1 MTAKFHG
8 GAASDFYR
16 RTGAARVKAIVL
28 EQPGALSLQD
38 HAAPTGPGRDE
49 ALVRVRRVG
58 ICGTDLHAFAGEQN
72 FFSYPRVMGHELAV
86 EVLEIGVTDADLDYA
101 PGDTCCVIPYLNCGR
116 CIACR
121 RGKSNCCTRMQV
133 LGVHIDGGMREQ
145 FTLPADKLLKA
156 EGVPVEQ
163 LALVE
168 MLCIGAHAA
177 QRARIVPGENALV
190 IGAGPIGLATAQFA
204 KVAGAEVAVMEVN
217 QARLD
222 FCAESL
228 GIDKLVDA
236 HGDALARVKALLG
249 GELPTLVFDCT
260 GSAGSMHSAFDF
272 VAHGGSLILVGHITG
287 DLTFSDPHF
296 HSHEMTLLASRNA
309 TPADFAWVIDSLR
322 AGEIDL
328 SPWITHYATPESIV
342 PEFPT
347 WLDPATGVIKA
358 MLSFD

>member
-1 MTAKFHG
+1 M
-8 GAASDFYR
+8 
-16 RTGAARVKAIVL
+16 KAIVL
-28 EQPGALSLQD
+28 DEPGCLRLAD
-38 HAAPTGPGRDE
+38 IEAPTRVGPNE
-49 ALVRVRRVG
+49 ALARVRRVG
-58 ICGTDLHAFAGEQN
+58 ICGTDLHAYGGNQN

-86 EVLEIGVTDADLDYA
+86 EILEIGAVDGALDYTV
-101 PGDTCCVIPYLNCGR
+101 GDTCCVIPYLNCGG

-156 EGVPVEQ
+156 DGVPLEQ

-177 QRARIVPGENALV
+177 RRARVAPGESALV

-204 KVAGAEVAVMEVN
+204 KVAGADVTVMEVN
-217 QARLD
+217 QARLE
-222 FCAESL
+222 FCADAL

-236 HGDALARVKALLG
+236 RADAMGQVKALLG

-260 GSAGSMHSAFDF
+260 GSARSMQGAFDY
-272 VAHGGSLILVGHITG
+272 VSHGGSLVLVGHITG
-287 DLTFSDPHF
+287 DIAFSDPLF
-296 HSHEMTLLASRNA
+296 HSREMTLLASRNA
-309 TPADFAWVIDSLR
+309 TPADFAWVIESLR
-322 AGEIDL
+322 AGAIDL
-328 SPWITHYATPESIV
+328 SPWITHQATPESIV
-342 PEFPT
+342 TDFPS

>member
-1 MTAKFHG
+1 M
-8 GAASDFYR
+8 S
-16 RTGAARVKAIVL
+16 
-28 EQPGALSLQD
+28 PGACGWRTFD
-38 HAAPTGPGRDE
+38 EPTSAGRDE
-49 ALVRVRRVG
+49 ALVRVKRVG
-58 ICGTDLHAFAGEQN
+58 ICGTDLHAYGGNQN
-72 FFSYPRVMGHELAV
+72 FFSYPRIMGHELAV
-86 EVLEIGVTDADLDYA
+86 EVLEIGATDGDSDYA
-101 PGDTCCVIPYLNCGR
+101 VGDTCCVIPYLNCGS

-121 RGKSNCCTRMQV
+121 RGKSNCCAQMQV
-133 LGVHIDGGMREQ
+133 LGVHIDGGMRER
-145 FTLPADKLLKA
+145 FALPADKLLKA

-177 QRARIVPGENALV
+177 KRARIAPGENALV

-204 KVAGAEVAVMEVN
+204 KVAGAEVMVMEVN
-217 QARLD
+217 PARLE
-222 FCAESL
+222 FCADAL
-228 GIDKLVDA
+228 GIDKLIDA
-236 HGDALARVKALLG
+236 RDDATGQVKALLG

-260 GSAGSMHSAFDF
+260 GSAKSMQGAFDY
-272 VAHGGSLILVGHITG
+272 VAHGGSLVLVGHFPG
-287 DLTFSDPHF
+287 DLSFSDPHF

-309 TPADFAWVIDSLR
+309 TPDDFAWVIEVLR

-328 SPWITHYATPESIV
+328 SSWITHVATPDSIV

>member
-1 MTAKFHG
+1 M
-8 GAASDFYR
+8 
-16 RTGAARVKAIVL
+16 KAIVL
-28 EQPGALSLQD
+28 EQPGTLCLQD
-38 HAAPTGPGRDE
+38 HAAPTRAGRGE
-49 ALVRVRRVG
+49 ALVQVRRVG
-58 ICGTDLHAFAGEQN
+58 ICGTDLHAFGGNQN
-72 FFSYPRVMGHELAV
+72 FFSYPRIMGHELAV
-86 EVLEIGVTDADLDYA
+86 EVLAIGATDDDPDCAV
-101 PGDTCCVIPYLNCGR
+101 GDTCCVIPYLNCGS

-121 RGKSNCCTRMQV
+121 RGKSNCCTQMQV

-177 QRARIVPGENALV
+177 KRARITVGENALV

-204 KVAGAEVAVMEVN
+204 KVAGAQVAVMEVN
-217 QARLD
+217 QARLE
-222 FCAESL
+222 FCNDAL

-236 HGDALARVKALLG
+236 RGDALAQVKSLLG

-260 GSAGSMHSAFDF
+260 GSARSMHSAFDYL
-272 VAHGGSLILVGHITG
+272 AHGGSLILVGHITG

-309 TPADFAWVIDSLR
+309 TPEDFAWVIDSLR
-322 AGEIDL
+322 SGDIDL
-328 SPWITHYATPESIV
+328 SPWITHVATPESIV
-342 PEFPT
+342 REFPR
-347 WLDPATGVIKA
+347 WVEPATGVIKA